1 MREVVIL
8 GSARTAGGK
17 YGGTLQKLSAP
28 EMGAV
33 VIKDVVK
40 RSGISADMVEQTILG
55 NAWQAGIGPNPARLA
70 SVWGGLPV
78 ETPGVSINVRCGSSI
93 QALIFGAQAIKAGD
107 VDAVMVGG
115 IESTNQV
122 PYALDKARWGYRMG
136 KGELLDLMHQ
146 DGFLC
151 PLGGGLMG
159 EITERLVEEKGIS
172 REEQDAFAALSHN
185 KAEKAS
191 KEGKFKEEI
200 VPVEVKAGRGK
211 VTVFD
216 TEEIYREGATAESLA
231 TLSPVFK
238 KEGGTITAG
247 NACALCDAAAA
258 QVLMERKKAVEM
270 DLKPMALIRG
280 YAFVGVDPKYFGL
293 SPVKA
298 IPAALK
304 QAGLTLEDIEL
315 IELNEAFAAQYIA
328 CERDLKLDREKV
340 NVNGGAIALGHPVAA
355 TGSKILT
362 TLLYAMKQRDVS
374 LGLVSL
380 CIGGGNGVAAVVERL
395 N

>member
-1 MREVVIL
+1 MKEVVIL
-8 GSARTAGGK
+8 GSGRTAGGK
-17 YGGTLQKLSAP
+17 YNGTLMKQTAP
-28 EMGAV
+28 QLGAE
-33 VIKDVVK
+33 VIKEVVK
-40 RSGISADMVEQTILG
+40 RSGISADMIDQTIMG

-70 SVWGGLPV
+70 SVWGGVPV
-78 ETPGVSINVRCGSSI
+78 EAPAVSINVRCGSSL

-107 VDAVMVGG
+107 IDTALVGG
-115 IESTNQV
+115 IESSNQI
-122 PYALDKARWGYRMG
+122 PYALTKARWGYRMG
-136 KGELLDLMHQ
+136 KGELLDLMQQ

-172 REEQDAFAALSHN
+172 REEQDAFAAASHN
-185 KAEKAS
+185 KAEAAF

-200 VPVEVKAGRGK
+200 VPIEMKGRKGQS
-211 VTVFD
+211 TVFD
-216 TEEIYREGATAESLA
+216 FEEIFREGVTAESLSS
-231 TLSPVFK
+231 LPPVFK

-258 QVLMERKKAVEM
+258 QVLMDREKAQSLG
-270 DLKPMALIRG
+270 LKPMALLRG
-280 YAFVGVDPKYFGL
+280 YSFVGVDPNYFGL

-304 QAGLTLEDIEL
+304 QAGLSLDDIKL

-328 CERDLKLDREKV
+328 CERELKLDREKV
-340 NVNGGAIALGHPVAA
+340 NVHGGAIALGHPVAA

-362 TLLYAMKQRDVS
+362 TLLYAMKQRDVT

>member
-270 DLKPMALIRG
+270 GLKPMALIRG

>member
-17 YGGTLQKLSAP
+17 FSGTLQNLTAP
-28 EMGAV
+28 ELGAV
-33 VIKDVVK
+33 VIKEVIK
-40 RSGISADMVEQTILG
+40 RSGIAADVIDQSVLG
-55 NAWQAGIGPNPARLA
+55 NAWQAGIGPNPARIA
-70 SVWGGLPV
+70 AVTGGVPV
-78 ETPGVSINVRCGSSI
+78 DKPAVSINVRCGSSI
-93 QALIFGAQAIKAGD
+93 QALIFGTQAIKAGD
-107 VDAVMVGG
+107 VDTVLVGG

-122 PYALDKARWGYRMG
+122 PYALAKARWGYRMG
-136 KGELLDLMHQ
+136 TGEVLDLMHK

-159 EITERLVEEKGIS
+159 ELTEALAQEKGIT
-172 REEQDAFAALSHN
+172 RQEQDTFAVQSHN
-185 KAEKAS
+185 KAEAAVKA
-191 KEGKFKEEI
+191 GKFKEE
-200 VPVEVKAGRGK
+200 VAPVEIKAGKGK
-211 VTVFD
+211 TTLFD
-216 TEEIYREGATAESLA
+216 AEEIFREGMDMESLA
-231 TLSPVFK
+231 KLPPVFK
-238 KEGGTITAG
+238 KDGGTITAG

-258 QVLMERKKAVEM
+258 QVLMERKKAESLG
-270 DLKPMALIRG
+270 LKPMALLRG
-280 YAFVGVDPKYFGL
+280 YSFVGVEPKYFGL

-304 QAGLTLEDIEL
+304 MAGLTLNDIDL

-328 CERDLKLDREKV
+328 CERELKIDRSKV
-340 NVNGGAIALGHPVAA
+340 NVYGGAIALGHPVAA

-362 TLLYAMKQRDVS
+362 TLLYAMKQRNVS